1 MGVLLVDGPLGNRS
15 ETHRA
20 ATTPGAVHHALTDQL
35 ADGAGHV
42 FAVDAGHLG
51 DHGRGNARF
60 LHVVAHGQAV
70 DGQGYPELPARQ
82 VGPDQGRIQVVV
94 HTGESLG
101 LVQLHNVAHTEI
113 SIADVVSIAPTS
125 TRFSA
130 ATEPRIAKAL

>member
-1 MGVLLVDGPLGNRS
+1 MGVLLVDGPLGNRG

-20 ATTPGAVHHALTDQL
+20 ATATGAIQHTLTDQF

-42 FAVDAGHLG
+42 LAVDAGHLG
-51 DHGRGNARF
+51 DNGSSNARHF
-60 LHVVAHGQAV
+60 HVVAHCQAV

-82 VGPDQGRIQVVV
+82 IGPNQGLIQVIV
-94 HTGESLG
+94 HTGEPLG

-113 SIADVVSIAPTS
+113 SIPDVVSIAPTS

-130 ATEPRIAKAL
+130 ATEPRTDKAL